1 MATTKTAS
9 SLKNS
14 ITAAIVFV
22 SLLSLLISVSLTT
35 YLISNEKK
43 QEAANFIS
51 EMAEIIAYNSIVP
64 VTFDQRKDLDDEDE
78 GFLPTLEKIEEI
90 SHVHIYKY
98 DEFSDELEFF
108 ASYNKIHMPSL
119 TPKTNKVKFL
129 TKPNFEEDY
138 LEYAIPIID
147 KNATNSL
154 QPNKPVG
161 YVYVRF
167 IMAHYDESL
176 DNLIKYNVVIAV
188 LVAVIAF
195 AVSQYIQR
203 KVLSPINRFIRDI
216 QNITYSKSFEQKVE
230 SPDFTEMMMLA
241 DSVNTML
248 EKINRQILQYNQAEK
263 EITELNQN
271 LEEKVKSR
279 TQALRDSNQ
288 ELLDALEQVHQY
300 QSQVIQSEKMASLG
314 QMVAGVAHEVNT
326 PIGLGVT
333 ASTMLND
340 KIEEITSMLED
351 KSLSAKKL
359 EKFLYE
365 SKENTQIIYR
375 NLSRAADL
383 ISSFKQVAV
392 DQTADNIRSV
402 EMEEFMREIIIS
414 LNPTLKKAHHEIKVQ
429 CDPGLILKTKPGPIN
444 QIIINLI
451 MNSLIH
457 GFKDTAQGEIH
468 IKVSCTNNRCLIR
481 YSDNGSGIEEKIKQ
495 KIFDPFVTTRRGEG
509 GSGLGMH
516 LVYNLVTQ
524 ALNGNI
530 EVFSEL
536 GEGAEFIL
544 EFPAIKVAG

>member
-1 MATTKTAS
+1 
-9 SLKNS
+9 
-14 ITAAIVFV
+14 
-22 SLLSLLISVSLTT
+22 
-35 YLISNEKK
+35 
-43 QEAANFIS
+43 
-51 EMAEIIAYNSIVP
+51 MAEIIAYNSIVP

-161 YVYVRF
+161 YVYVRC